1 MCWLFLSNARRL
13 LNKPVEEWPECEVL
27 IAFYS
32 DGFPLKKAQEYAELR
47 QPLVFNDVKKQ
58 EVRRG
63 PDCHPSSPSCRV
75 DLKASQNIC
84 RFSDVHRRFSSTAA
98 LCTAH
103 YRT

>member
-1 MCWLFLSNARRL
+1 MRWLLLSNARRL

-58 EVRRG
+58 EVCGG
-63 PDCHPSSPSCRV
+63 PYCRPSSPPCRV
-75 DLKASQNIC
+75 RLEASHNI
-84 RFSDVHRRFSSTAA
+84 F
-98 LCTAH
+98 
-103 YRT
+103 